1 MKIVIA
7 GLDAETCRQL
17 LPIQPTENSLEWL
30 SPADFM
36 VAAES
41 ADSEVTERR
50 WVWLYRAPWTLLLTW
65 SSEKDLM
72 EWQAQQCI
80 ALRLRGILGQQL
92 MLVNA
97 DQVNVARLGAKL
109 GLIADQPTPFPVA
122 NEDERGEKKQPPGLD
137 LALAK
142 LFEWIAPQY
151 WDVFEALE
159 AVAWLPEGNP
169 LFRHDLSPPP
179 QTLLQALGQ
188 TIKDSQALTAAL
200 ERLTLQEETISALQA
215 AVKEGDVGLQAART
229 TCDQQKKELEQFQE
243 ARQTTARQAEEQY
256 KELTQENE
264 LLLLQLHQVQEELEK
279 TFLESRERIAN
290 MEQDQATQAT
300 QQAAKV
306 KQLEGE
312 LAKIRQAL
320 NESKAAVTQAA
331 EQRKQLEQDRATQA
345 TQQAAKVKQLEG
357 ELAKIRQA
365 LNESKAAVTQAA
377 EQRKQLEQDRATQAT
392 QQAAKVKQL
401 EGELAKIR
409 QALNESKTTA
419 AQASEQ
425 YKQLEQEN
433 ELLLLQLHQVQE
445 ELESYFLANRELLMT
460 LKSSQALLTRS
471 RMVIGRLALNG

>member
-1 MKIVIA
+1 MTINDPIKILIS

-17 LPIQPTENSLEWL
+17 LPAQSTENSFEWL
-30 SPADFM
+30 SPTDFM
-36 VAAES
+36 IAAES

-50 WVWLYRAPWTLLLTW
+50 WVWLYHAPWTLLLTW

-72 EWQAQQCI
+72 EWQAQQRI
-80 ALRLRGILGQQL
+80 ALRLRGVLGQQL
-92 MLVNA
+92 ILVNT
-97 DQVNVARLGAKL
+97 DQVNATQLGAEL

-122 NEDERGEKKQPPGLD
+122 NEDERGEKKQLSGLD

-169 LFRHDLSPPP
+169 LFRHDLSSPP
-179 QTLLQALGQ
+179 QTFLQTLGQ
-188 TIKDSQALTAAL
+188 TIKDSRALTAVL
-200 ERLTLQEETISALQA
+200 ERSALQEETISALQA
-215 AVKEGDVGLQAART
+215 VVKEGDVALQAVST

-243 ARQTTARQAEEQY
+243 ARQATTRQAEEQY

-279 TFLESRERIAN
+279 TFLEGRERIAN
-290 MEQDQATQAT
+290 M
-300 QQAAKV
+300 
-306 KQLEGE
+306 
-312 LAKIRQAL
+312 
-320 NESKAAVTQAA
+320 
-331 EQRKQLEQDRATQA
+331 EQDRATQA

-357 ELAKIRQA
+357 ELAKTRQA
-365 LNESKAAVTQAA
+365 LNEAKAAVTQAA
-377 EQRKQLEQDRATQAT
+377 EQRKQLEQDQATQAT
-392 QQAAKVKQL
+392 QQAAKVKKL
-401 EGELAKIR
+401 EGELAKTR

-419 AQASEQ
+419 AQVSEQ